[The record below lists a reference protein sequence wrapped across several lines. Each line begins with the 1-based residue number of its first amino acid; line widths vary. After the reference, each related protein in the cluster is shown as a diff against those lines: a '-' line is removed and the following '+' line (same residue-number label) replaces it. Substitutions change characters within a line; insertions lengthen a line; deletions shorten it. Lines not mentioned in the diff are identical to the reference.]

1 MILEGARE
9 GARLVPFHMDIEE
22 ETLEIVEN
30 ETTTSIQSIA
40 NNVGV
45 APTKV
50 CKTLRQEQFYP
61 YQKV

>member
-1 MILEGARE
+1 
-9 GARLVPFHMDIEE
+9 MDIEE